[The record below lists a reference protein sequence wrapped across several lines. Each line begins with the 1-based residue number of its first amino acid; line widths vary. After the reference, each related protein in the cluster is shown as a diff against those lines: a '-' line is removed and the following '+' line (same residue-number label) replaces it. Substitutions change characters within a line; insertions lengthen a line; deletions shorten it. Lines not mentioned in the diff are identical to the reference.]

1 MEIGGFFEFPKLDC
15 DDPDDSSYTY
25 LKNAYG
31 QFKFVRDGR
40 QAIKSVLLNIKNIN
54 NITCYL
60 PSYLC
65 DSILK
70 PFNELNLKVKFYD
83 HDEVLNPVIDN
94 IKDSLI
100 YVIDY
105 FGVESISNKEIYEIL
120 DKDNI
125 LILDTSHSN
134 LNHNRYSV
142 ESENFYIISSLRKI
156 FPIPDGGIV
165 YHSLEQFSSNLP
177 AGFPEG
183 YEKRLEAMVLRG
195 FYLKGLEIDMGSME
209 SAFDDDKLESMVG
222 DFNAEKVDNANVSL
236 EDLKKHYL
244 SMYYDYEFDK
254 FKKNVMPQNIP
265 TISLHILNNI
275 SQSNIV
281 EKRNENLKFVYQEIQ
296 DQDLFL
302 FDFKQIKCPFMLPLK
317 FRTENERNSVKT
329 TLIDNKIYPQILWEI
344 EKYVPK
350 KYSYA
355 HDLSRKILMIPID
368 QRYDS
373 NDLSKVTK
381 TLNRHYL

>member
-15 DDPDDSSYTY
+15 DDPDDSSYKY
-25 LKNAYG
+25 LKKAYG
-31 QFKFVRDGR
+31 RFKFVRDGR
-40 QAIKSVLLNIKNIN
+40 QAIKSVLLNIKDIN
-54 NITCYL
+54 NMKCYL

-83 HDEVLNPVIDN
+83 HEEVLNPILGE

-105 FGVESISNKEIYEIL
+105 FGVESISNKEIYELL
-120 DKDNI
+120 DKNNI
-125 LILDTSHSN
+125 LVLDISHSI
-134 LNHNRYSV
+134 LNQNRFSI
-142 ESENFYIISSLRKI
+142 ESENYYIISSLRKI

-165 YHSLEQFSSNLP
+165 YHSVDQFNSNFP
-177 AGFPEG
+177 EGFPEG
-183 YEKRLEAMVLRG
+183 YEKRLEAMVLRS
-195 FYLKGLEIDMGSME
+195 FYLKGLEIDMGSMG

-222 DFNAEKVDNANVSL
+222 DFNSEKVDNNGL
-236 EDLKKHYL
+236 ENLKKHYL
-244 SMYYDYEFDK
+244 SMYYDYELEK
-254 FKKNVMPQNIP
+254 FEKNVMPQNIP

-275 SQSNIV
+275 SHSNIE
-281 EKRNENLKFVYQEIQ
+281 EKRNENLKFTYQEIQ
-296 DQDLFL
+296 DQDLLL
-302 FDFKQIKCPFMLPLK
+302 FDFKQIKSPFMLPLK
-317 FRTENERNSVKT
+317 FKTEKERNSVKT

-355 HDLSRKILMIPID
+355 QDLSRKILMIPID
-368 QRYDS
+368 QRYGS
-373 NDLSKVTK
+373 NDLSKINK
-381 TLNRHYL
+381 LLNRNYL